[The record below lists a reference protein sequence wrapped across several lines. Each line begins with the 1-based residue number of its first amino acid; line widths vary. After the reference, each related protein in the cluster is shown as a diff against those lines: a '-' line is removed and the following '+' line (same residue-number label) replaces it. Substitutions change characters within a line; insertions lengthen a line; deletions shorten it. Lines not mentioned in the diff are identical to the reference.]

1 MQPAP
6 IPADDDYRL
15 KVVRQLNIDSV
26 PEERFDRVTRLAKRM
41 FDVEIAL
48 LTIVDRD
55 TQWFKSNVGLAVNQT
70 GRGES
75 FCGHAI
81 LGDEPFIIHDA
92 SIDERFRDNP
102 LVTGDPNIR
111 FYAGVPIKIEGG
123 VKVGTLCVIDSKP
136 RLFTD
141 QQVHDLIDLAK
152 LAESELVANLN
163 STLDELT
170 QISNRRGYRVLADKV
185 IQKCRFS
192 TEPYTLA
199 LFDLNNFKAIN
210 DTVGHSVGDEALRQF
225 AKLLRSSFRDSDVIA
240 RVGGD
245 EFVVLMSGTTGNDSK
260 FPMTRFNDKVASFNR
275 NHQAV
280 YALNYCVG
288 VVCCTPLDNV
298 DHDELLDLADKALY
312 LNKATQGQG

>member
-48 LTIVDRD
+48 LSIVERD
-55 TQWFKSNVGLAVNQT
+55 KQWFKSNVGLETNQT

-102 LVTGDPNIR
+102 LVTGEPNIR

-152 LAESELVANLN
+152 LAESELEANLN

-170 QISNRRGYRVLADKV
+170 EISNRRGYRVLADKV
-185 IQKCRFS
+185 IQKCRFA
-192 TEPYTLA
+192 TEPYTVA
-199 LFDLNNFKAIN
+199 LFDLDNFKAIN
-210 DTVGHSVGDEALRQF
+210 DTFGHSVGDEALRQF
-225 AKLLRSSFRDSDVIA
+225 AKLLKSSFRDSDVIA

-245 EFVVLMSGTTGNDSK
+245 EFVVLMSGTTGTDSK
-260 FPMTRFNDKVASFNR
+260 FPMARFNDKIAAFNR
-275 NHQAV
+275 TQNAV
-280 YALNYCVG
+280 YSLDYCVG
-288 VVCCTPLDNV
+288 VVCCTPLDDV
-298 DHDELLDLADKALY
+298 DHDELLELADKALY
-312 LNKATQGQG
+312 LNKSAKQ

>member
-15 KVVRQLNIDSV
+15 KVVRQLNIDTV

-41 FDVEIAL
+41 FDVDIAL
-48 LTIVDRD
+48 LSIVEKDR
-55 TQWFKSNVGLAVNQT
+55 QWFKSNVGLKASQT

-92 SIDERFRDNP
+92 AIDERFRDNP
-102 LVTGDPNIR
+102 LVTGEPNIR
-111 FYAGVPIKIEGG
+111 FYAGVPLKIDGG
-123 VKVGTLCVIDSKP
+123 VKIGTLCVIDSQP

-163 STLDELT
+163 ATLDELT

-185 IQKCRFS
+185 IQKCRFA
-192 TEPYTLA
+192 TEPCTLA

-210 DTVGHSVGDEALRQF
+210 DTFGHPVGDEALRQF
-225 AKLLRSSFRDSDVIA
+225 SKLLKSSFRDSDVIA

-245 EFVVLMSGTTGNDSK
+245 EFVVLLSGATGNDAK
-260 FPMTRFNDKVASFNR
+260 FPISRFRDKVASFNQSQR
-275 NHQAV
+275 AV
-280 YALNYCVG
+280 YALDYCVG
-288 VVCCTPLDNV
+288 VVCCSPLDDV
-298 DHDELLDLADKALY
+298 DQDELLKLADKALY
-312 LNKATQGQG
+312 MSKSAKE